1 VEIIVKPNRAQLV
14 EIRNLIEAGHLSPV
28 VEDTLLLKNAREALE
43 SFSCESPIRRPGVGR
58 GGVEEDLCVFPVEYA
73 QPVQEEKYEGIRKP

>member
-1 VEIIVKPNRAQLV
+1 VELIVKPSRAQLV

-28 VEDTLLLKNAREALE
+28 VEDTLLLQNAREALE
-43 SFSCESPIRRPGVGR
+43 SLSCEWPIGRPGVER

-73 QPVQEEKYEGIRKP
+73 EPVREEKDEAI